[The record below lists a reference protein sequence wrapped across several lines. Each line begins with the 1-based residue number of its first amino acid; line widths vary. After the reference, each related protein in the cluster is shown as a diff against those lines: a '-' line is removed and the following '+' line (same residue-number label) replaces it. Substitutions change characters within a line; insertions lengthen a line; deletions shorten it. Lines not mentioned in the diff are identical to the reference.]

1 MKGKVVSCC
10 DLCLFPTLSSVNSES
25 SDQEEVIIK
34 NDKSNV
40 SQDIRKCEWLI
51 KHKKAHSR
59 VKAYMCKH
67 CSESFIL
74 KSDLNRHSLIHTHC
88 NLCPKTFASRSDLNK
103 HKMIH
108 LGVKNYM
115 CGQCNRAFIF
125 NHDLKKHSLIHTG
138 DKQFKC
144 DYSECPKT
152 FASTSALNN
161 HKKVHYRV
169 EAYVCKHCSESFNLK
184 NDLKKHSLTHLYC
197 KLCPKTFSSIQTLLK
212 HKKIHSGVMDYVCE
226 QCNKSFI
233 QKGDLKKHLRIHTG
247 EKQYKCSHW
256 QCNYSSHF
264 PENLKRH
271 TLKHTGEKP
280 HRCNA
285 CDYSAADAGAL

>member
-1 MKGKVVSCC
+1 MDNAIS
-10 DLCLFPTLSSVNSES
+10 LSSL
-25 SDQEEVIIK
+25 ITTWR
-34 NDKSNV
+34 SN
-40 SQDIRKCEWLI
+40 
-51 KHKKAHSR
+51 HS
-59 VKAYMCKH
+59 Y
-67 CSESFIL
+67 
-74 KSDLNRHSLIHTHC
+74 IH
-88 NLCPKTFASRSDLNK
+88 
-103 HKMIH
+103 
-108 LGVKNYM
+108 
-115 CGQCNRAFIF
+115 
-125 NHDLKKHSLIHTG
+125 G

-161 HKKVHYRV
+161 HKKVHSRV
-169 EAYVCKHCSESFNLK
+169 KAYVCKHYSESFNLK
-184 NDLKKHSLTHLYC
+184 SDLKKHSLTHLYC
-197 KLCPKTFSSIQTLLK
+197 NLCPKTFSSIQTLLK

-285 CDYSAADAGAL
+285 CDYLWNRTKDSTLEKNFASAQFAILPAAQPVIWKGTWCLGIPKKNHISVTSAAMFAFPPVNWKCIRGHTLGRSHSSATNVPTCQPV